1 MENSKGLQGQL
12 KVCFLLLFKSSVHSG
27 TQGRYSQKNILLK
40 SRILF
45 LNLMLFDLK
54 RSGLKLLP
62 GLMNILS
69 AIIFLMIADYAHI

>member
-1 MENSKGLQGQL
+1 MLARSVESLFF
-12 KVCFLLLFKSSVHSG
+12 CFCLSLLCILVHKAA
-27 TQGRYSQKNILLK
+27 TRKKNILLK